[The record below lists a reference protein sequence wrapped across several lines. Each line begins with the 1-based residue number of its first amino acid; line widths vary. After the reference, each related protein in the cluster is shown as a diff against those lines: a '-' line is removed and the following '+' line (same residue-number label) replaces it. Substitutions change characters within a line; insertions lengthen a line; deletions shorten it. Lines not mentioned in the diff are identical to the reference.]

1 MGYKTIGLFV
11 NPKIVPPLDKK
22 FIPAALWN
30 RAFLKAAHFSGE
42 EMSVIIGLE
51 RNKNTYSVFKT
62 SVLPLEHKMSS
73 VNLFYIERLVKTLL
87 WIWGG
92 YKLSITAPDQ
102 IKDFIKNVY
111 SSKGK
116 RAFDANFMSKIYEE
130 SFLVN
135 TTVNSENVPSKEESI
150 ALGGHTNG
158 CRIGFDLGASDRKV
172 SAVIDGKV
180 VFSEEV
186 PWNPGEQ
193 SDPEYHSCEIKLML
207 RRAAEHLPR
216 VDAIGGSSAG
226 IYINNRVMAASLFRG
241 IPQELFETRV
251 KNIFLDIQKEWNV
264 PMKVINDG
272 EVTALAGSMS
282 LKANAVLGIAMG
294 SSEAGGY
301 VNQNGNITTQ
311 LNELAFVPID
321 FNQQSPI
328 DLWSNDY
335 GCGVQYFSQEA
346 VIRLAE
352 KAGIILDKRQTAA
365 ERLKFVQELMSKGD
379 ERAKKIFE
387 TIGVY
392 LGYAIAHYADFY
404 DLEHVLILGR
414 VTSGEGG
421 HIILQKANQVLEE
434 EFNRLFN
441 KISIHLPDESDR
453 RVGQSIAAAS
463 LPVLKNE

>member
-1 MGYKTIGLFV
+1 
-11 NPKIVPPLDKK
+11 
-22 FIPAALWN
+22 
-30 RAFLKAAHFSGE
+30 
-42 EMSVIIGLE
+42 
-51 RNKNTYSVFKT
+51 
-62 SVLPLEHKMSS
+62 
-73 VNLFYIERLVKTLL
+73 
-87 WIWGG
+87 
-92 YKLSITAPDQ
+92 
-102 IKDFIKNVY
+102 
-111 SSKGK
+111 
-116 RAFDANFMSKIYEE
+116 
-130 SFLVN
+130 
-135 TTVNSENVPSKEESI
+135 
-150 ALGGHTNG
+150 
-158 CRIGFDLGASDRKV
+158 
-172 SAVIDGKV
+172 
-180 VFSEEV
+180 
-186 PWNPGEQ
+186 
-193 SDPEYHSCEIKLML
+193 
-207 RRAAEHLPR
+207 
-216 VDAIGGSSAG
+216 
-226 IYINNRVMAASLFRG
+226 
-241 IPQELFETRV
+241 
-251 KNIFLDIQKEWNV
+251 
-264 PMKVINDG
+264 
-272 EVTALAGSMS
+272 MS